1 MTDIDILLCY
11 RGRYHNQIDRLDS
24 ILGSYNLRV
33 TYDSKILADPAN
45 YTEAEIEWLPM
56 GDSAHDERV
65 AWRGPLSEAV
75 KRSTLVAFLVDS
87 RDPSPNVMNEIAW
100 AARAGKPLFVI
111 FDTKAKALSEN
122 LEGMNIGMLQ
132 GFYAWVAQRPDLQE
146 FGYAFVTHE
155 EDNGLDERLTVLI
168 NRLVSY
174 LGRVKQGELERVSL
188 NQKTTL
194 ADVENAPQARAHRRL
209 LQVQEKISKTLGI
222 AIPPNQGDVFKETLD
237 LLYQRERDGAV
248 RDGRI
253 WPRDSPFSYPEQ
265 SERERYRRT
274 EALVNR
280 IHPGPFE
287 FPYYLASLAR
297 ELVSIEMVL
306 PRRVQQVIL
315 IGTVPFCP
323 SNFPVEVLSDADF
336 DVLLVD
342 ATYLDFVHQMLQTA
356 VKTWKVT
363 WTPGTLP
370 VIGTN
375 PDDLRDMISA
385 NPSVVTG
392 FARSLEQMLN
402 KGIVSEIADGAPQS
416 ATSNLALSMF
426 DGFQQRF
433 NIAVAM
439 ARIALLG
446 PGGRRIQGQQ
456 NETASIAAKAAKPA
470 ERIVAADTLAAQWVF
485 DSARQLDQLDPT
497 MALEAI
503 LLSLGSQALIER
515 ALTGFVPP
523 ELVPSSMRMEKIAAS
538 FEAYV
543 CSLGVSGEEAKDR
556 RNSAQSMAATLNMLW
571 KAATDARTLDATT
584 LHPAPRWRPHI
595 RQ

>member
-11 RGRYHNQIDRLDS
+11 RGRYRNQIDRLDS
-24 ILGSYNLRV
+24 LLGSYNLQV
-33 TYDSKILADPAN
+33 TFDSKILADPAN
-45 YTEAEIEWLPM
+45 YTEAEIEWLPI
-56 GDSAHDERV
+56 GDSARDERV

-87 RDPSPNVMNEIAW
+87 HEPSPNVMNEIAW

-111 FDTKAKALSEN
+111 FDTKAKTLSEN

-155 EDNGLDERLTVLI
+155 EDDGLDERLTILV

-174 LGRVKQGELERVSL
+174 LGRVKQGELDRVSL

-194 ADVENAPQARAHRRL
+194 ADVENAPQARARRRL
-209 LQVQEKISKTLGI
+209 LEAQEKISKTLGI
-222 AIPPNQGDVFKETLD
+222 AIPPNQAEVFKDALD

-253 WPRDSPFSYPEQ
+253 WPRESPFSYPEQ

-274 EALVNR
+274 EELVNR
-280 IHPGPFE
+280 IRPGPFE

-306 PRRVQQVIL
+306 PRRVQQIIL
-315 IGTVPFCP
+315 IGTVPFYP
-323 SNFPVEVLSDADF
+323 SNIPVEVLNDADF

-342 ATYLDFVHQMLQTA
+342 ATYLDFVHQMLQAA

-363 WTPGTLP
+363 WTLGTLP
-370 VIGTN
+370 VVSTN
-375 PDDLRDMISA
+375 PDDLRDTISA

-392 FARSLEQMLN
+392 FARSLEQMLS
-402 KGIVSEIADGAPQS
+402 KGIVSEIADGALQG

-433 NIAVAM
+433 NIAVAL

-446 PGGRRIQGQQ
+446 PGGRRIRGQQ
-456 NETASIAAKAAKPA
+456 NETASIAAKTA

-485 DSARQLDQLDPT
+485 DSARQLDQVDPT
-497 MALEAI
+497 IALEAI

-523 ELVPSSMRMEKIAAS
+523 ELVPSSMRMEKIADS
-538 FEAYV
+538 FGAYV

-571 KAATDARTLDATT
+571 KAATDARTLDAST